1 MMFWRLLRRL
11 LAAGRGR
18 LTVALLALTS
28 GASVCFALLN
38 LQFDAERK
46 FTREFRILGANLVV
60 APPQAG
66 GGPGLAP
73 ALMAPSALETISGR
87 RAEGVLGAA
96 PFLYLVARAGEG
108 DGLPGEGDGVRSDAT
123 NVIVAGTWLDQAPVL
138 SPWWRIEGHG
148 IEDRG
153 DRDRCLA
160 GRRAARLLGLEPGRR
175 VRLDYA
181 GRTRVLTVSG
191 VIDSG
196 GAEDSQ
202 IFVSLPLAQELA
214 GTGDRIGLVQ
224 MSVRGAPREIRTFA
238 SRLRAA
244 LPGLEV
250 RPVRQ
255 LTDAE
260 GLLMGRIRLLI
271 LSTVVLILGLTA
283 LSVLATMSS
292 MALER
297 RPDVGLM
304 KALGGSTPRVVR
316 LFLAEV
322 SLLGAAGGL
331 LGSLGGS
338 ILGAWIGRSIFD
350 APIVWRLETL
360 PLILALMVGV
370 ALLGALPL
378 RLLGRVPPA
387 TILRGE
393 G

>member
-1 MMFWRLLRRL
+1 MFWRLVRRL

-18 LTVALLALTS
+18 ITVALLALTS

-46 FTREFRILGANLVV
+46 FSREFRILGANLVV
-60 APPQAG
+60 APPQTG

-87 RAEGVLGAA
+87 QAEGVLGAA

-108 DGLPGEGDGVRSDAT
+108 DGVRPDAK

-138 SPWWRIEGHG
+138 SPWWTIEGQG

-160 GRRAARLLGLEPGRR
+160 GRRAALQLGLDPGRR
-175 VRLDYA
+175 LRLEYA

-202 IFVSLPLAQELA
+202 IFVSLPLAQDLA

-224 MSVRGAPREIRTFA
+224 LSVRGVPREIRAFA

-360 PLILALMVGV
+360 PLVLALMVGV

-387 TILRGE
+387 MILRGE